1 MSLLLKVSAKL
12 KIFTIIKE
20 NSIRVPKKNFVDLK
34 GQPLW
39 WHLLSEL
46 NGLDV
51 TVNTDSSIF
60 KKQLEI
66 SNLKNIKVIHRL
78 KKHIDWENDKN
89 NTSSP
94 VEDMLFDFCKKLDR
108 SEVVVLTHITS
119 PFLKK
124 QTILDAVKLLQND
137 KKSKSIHSV
146 QKVQD
151 FVWLREKTNI
161 KPINFLTDRVQK
173 TQDLEPIFVSKGAFF
188 IAEAGDILDQ
198 RKRLPLPLMFFP
210 LNHIE
215 SIEIDNIEDLEF
227 ARMLKGVL

>member
-20 NSIRVPKKNFVDLK
+20 NSIRVPKKNFVDFK

-89 NTSSP
+89 NTTSP

-173 TQDLEPIFVSKGAFF
+173 TQDLEPIFISKGAFF